1 MGTTAPI
8 ICLLLLILTFFV
20 SGAQLCLVILLVVIF
35 AILGELYTGRY
46 LSIRIYWIVINCREG
61 GGGGGGSCELKIDE
75 IKEFV

>member
-46 LSIRIYWIVINCREG
+46 LSIRIYWIVNCCIFIWRKGGWG
-61 GGGGGGSCELKIDE
+61 GGEL
-75 IKEFV
+75 